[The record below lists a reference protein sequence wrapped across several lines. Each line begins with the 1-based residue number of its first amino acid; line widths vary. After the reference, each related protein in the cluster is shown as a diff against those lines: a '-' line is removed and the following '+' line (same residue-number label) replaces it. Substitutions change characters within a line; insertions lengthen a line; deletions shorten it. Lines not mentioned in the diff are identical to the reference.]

1 MVLMYL
7 NEEEN
12 IYIEDYLYKP
22 IEGKHTLIVK
32 NDRNTPIEVTINR
45 KVNSLDINKV
55 YNHRVNNNSS
65 YEFDFPIDDTIPPDI
80 LSLFI
85 DKQNMTYENSNDVLN
100 VPYIVPEGNDNINP
114 VVYNISAN
122 DSFSNISLAENIE
135 FIPDSNSVDG
145 ITEIW
150 YKFDNNENNLPNY
163 RSGTLEKVTKD
174 KIGSL
179 LYSNDFKYSELYLHL
194 FSRDGSGNTSEE
206 NIIPIDIE
214 VPSFVTDGFKINDT
228 ELYEGIELD
237 SFNSNTLFDFSQV
250 KTTRDIDVYYDIQLV
265 SVNKDTKEEQVI
277 GKEFNKTPYPGTI
290 DFEFTPI
297 NIDNDLYTYYV
308 NIRTSNGYGR
318 SLGFAK
324 SPNFSFKVKED
335 FNVDYIEVDESPIV
349 AFDADGSPS
358 INSKDKTLVIGYSGF
373 NTRSLYRE
381 IEVEFRHRDTRD
393 KDIPASPW
401 RSLKTV
407 YLGTE
412 NGEIQV
418 PFDTAILDPNG
429 FKIYDFQVSKKY
441 SEDSYIRKTKYD
453 LMADSHVVN
462 DEQTSNYF
470 TAIKIPTEVLRNMN
484 VQVQEFIQGETF
496 TSEKISIDNDL
507 TAHSRSRTDAYFIAL
522 NRFETN
528 INMSNYDDMD
538 FMRSEIRSVI
548 NTNNFKQDVNIIRPY
563 DETMESYVV
572 FERGNVELNRDFWD
586 TKTLSNTDS
595 PFIGQ
600 YKNIETNI
608 TTFIGNEA
616 SQKVILKD
624 DYRLYR
630 KKNLPV
636 PEVTTS
642 KTPEIVTEE
651 DGSESIIFTSDVS
664 ISSSNKYGLET
675 VIDYEYDDDDPDTPT
690 DLFTGY
696 TQGSLLEDAG
706 FYNFT
711 LRTSLTYGL
720 ETFYSEP
727 KIYDFQIIYESNTF
741 KEPVFRELV
750 GSDGKITLTLETNTN
765 DPKYSYKFID
775 STNDKDITSTFT
787 KYDTDTEN
795 IKYKRK
801 IDNYG
806 IYYFTVQYT
815 NGIFEDELSTV
826 VIFEKPINPDSSISG
841 ILNYHKSTNTKLSN
855 RYNNAYLQTKVND
868 VDDRFYVVDI
878 DESGTKSKLIV
889 SSGYTIPFYDPATLN
904 MVEATVK
911 QANRNHI
918 HDPNSSNSEVNPTN
932 SKGTG
937 HKIASKDSSKVERVD
952 ADLTPDKPI
961 IRLFSEDPIEG
972 SFNEYPKENDTNI
985 VMGGVEINVTNGDA
999 NWETEIM
1006 INGEKFKDTNTVYEV
1021 SGNHKIVAIFRDRF
1035 NYTMNYATANINIKK
1050 DYLYSP
1056 INMDLYSM
1064 KDEYENAKYNL
1075 LPFGK
1080 EFTDEDISKFD
1091 LSPGLDGFTRL
1102 SSGSIGS
1109 ILMGTVNGQNNNL
1122 ITLKLSESPRLEPDT
1137 DYIYTMDIATP
1148 NQEFTQDQF
1157 QPVHY
1162 HWYDDTSQSAA
1173 LTNEFLGFEKIDDMF
1188 YRVAFKVKTVKEF
1201 KTDDPYFRPFL
1212 YNSSEYLKTDTVVYV
1227 KNISLIKSDTPNE
1240 NYIGNLGLLPKEELI
1255 QPKLSITSNGYLV
1268 DIKYFFITDQ
1278 LLKDKGCTG
1287 IDSEE
1292 SLCKKKQYRI
1302 DESNWIDYT
1311 DNTKILVNKVCT
1323 VEARKVMI
1331 DGTVIRES
1339 MDITPDMLGYNL
1351 PIPPVFIGTEYN
1363 NKEEGYSYFP
1373 VVEKNM
1379 GHSYRLELNGKPF
1392 EFGVPVL
1399 SNGSVQEY
1407 ENYEITAYSKHYKF
1421 PDREAKTT
1429 INFRA
1434 MNKPPEKP
1442 YLKGIQDKEINHITD
1457 KYFRLELKETEENV
1471 QYMVKINDRIVNIGD
1486 YLFEE
1491 DDYRL
1496 NGVFVITVIAKNKLG
1511 LTSYNAYYIDNNRNV
1526 ADDYHEFD
1534 YERNALILNSRDKRS
1549 YEFNNEMIMDLRT
1562 GDISYTDDKGNLID
1576 VTAKLKE
1583 RLNYVESDL
1592 NNININSMI
1601 MRGNIS
1607 LLLDELSYIVK
1618 NNDFLENNLK
1628 EAIDKLENVE
1638 NEVKNSDKLIKDIEA
1653 LKKRVQESNKLVTT
1667 LSKSVSKKTT
1677 EINKTIKTIERE
1689 IISTLPV
1696 QRDNI
1701 SMVAKSYYN
1710 IKSVDLTAR
1719 TKISKTAFN
1728 NFKKKY
1734 ERFLT
1739 NVKTYIRNF

>member
-122 DSFSNISLAENIE
+122 DSFSSISLAENIE

-145 ITEIW
+145 ITELW

-163 RSGTLEKVTKD
+163 RSGKLEKITKD

-250 KTTRDIDVYYDIQLV
+250 KTTRDINVYYDIQLV

-318 SLGFAK
+318 SLGFSK

-381 IEVEFRHRDTRD
+381 IEVEFRYRDTRD
-393 KDIPASPW
+393 KNVPASTW
-401 RSLKTV
+401 RSLKTL

-412 NGEIQV
+412 NGEVQV
-418 PFDTAILDPNG
+418 PFDTAILDPDG
-429 FKIYDFQVSKKY
+429 FKIYDFQVSKKS

-470 TAIKIPTEVLRNMN
+470 TAIKIPIEVLRNMN
-484 VQVQEFIQGETF
+484 VQVQELIQGETF

-507 TAHSRSRTDAYFIAL
+507 TSHSRSRTDAYFIAL
-522 NRFETN
+522 NKFETN

-538 FMRSEIRSVI
+538 YMRSEIRSVI

-636 PEVTTS
+636 PEIATS

-651 DGSESIIFTSDVS
+651 DGSESIIFTSDFS

-727 KIYDFQIIYESNTF
+727 NLYKFQIIYEGNTF
-741 KEPVFRELV
+741 REPVFREIV

-889 SSGYTIPFYDPATLN
+889 SSGYVIPFYDPATLN
-904 MVEATVK
+904 MVEAVVTQK
-911 QANRNHI
+911 YRDHI
-918 HDPNSSNSEVNPTN
+918 HDPNSRYSSMNPTDVN
-932 SKGTG
+932 GKG
-937 HKIASKDSSKVERVD
+937 HKVSSKDTSKVERVD
-952 ADLTPDKPI
+952 SDLTPDKPI

-1006 INGEKFKDTNTVYEV
+1006 INGEKFKDTNTLYEV

-1056 INMDLYSM
+1056 INMDLYSL
-1064 KDEYENAKYNL
+1064 KDEISIPKPNL
-1075 LPFGK
+1075 LKYGGNFK
-1080 EFTDEDISKFD
+1080 TSDLDEIDIDSKINVD
-1091 LSPGLDGFTRL
+1091 VV
-1102 SSGSIGS
+1102 
-1109 ILMGTVNGQNNNL
+1109 TVNGKKCIHGIASNQPGNL
-1122 ITLKLSESPRLEPDT
+1122 QLKLKNVVPLKPNT
-1137 DYIYTMDIATP
+1137 TYIYSMRVKFDREIRQTTS
-1148 NQEFTQDQF
+1148 
-1157 QPVHY
+1157 PVHY
-1162 HWYDDTSQSAA
+1162 HWYDTTAQNA
-1173 LTNEFLGFEKIDDMF
+1173 LDGEVQLVSSNVIPANTFTTISLKAKTKN
-1188 YRVAFKVKTVKEF
+1188 AFSS
-1201 KTDDPYFRPFL
+1201 DNPYFRWFL
-1212 YNSSEYLKTDTVVYV
+1212 YALPEGTEFWIESIKFEESNEPTPWIDHYESYTLEQLKSPNNTMYSSK
-1227 KNISLIKSDTPNE
+1227 
-1240 NYIGNLGLLPKEELI
+1240 
-1255 QPKLSITSNGYLV
+1255 YLV
-1268 DIKYFFITDQ
+1268 DVRYFFITNK
-1278 LLKDKGCTG
+1278 LLSDKGLTG
-1287 IDSEE
+1287 KVDSEE
-1292 SLCKKKQYRI
+1292 TLCVKKQYRVNN
-1302 DESNWIDYT
+1302 DNWTDYT
-1311 DNTKILVNKVCT
+1311 DSTRIIVGEAST
-1323 VEARKVMI
+1323 IEARKVMI

-1351 PIPPVFIGTEYN
+1351 PIPPLFIGTEYN

-1496 NGVFVITVIAKNKLG
+1496 NGVFIITVIAKNKLG

-1618 NNDFLENNLK
+1618 NNNFLEDNLK
-1628 EAIDKLENVE
+1628 EAIDKLENIE

-1653 LKKRVQESNKLVTT
+1653 LKKKVEESNKMVTT

-1677 EINKTIKTIERE
+1677 EINTTIKTIERE